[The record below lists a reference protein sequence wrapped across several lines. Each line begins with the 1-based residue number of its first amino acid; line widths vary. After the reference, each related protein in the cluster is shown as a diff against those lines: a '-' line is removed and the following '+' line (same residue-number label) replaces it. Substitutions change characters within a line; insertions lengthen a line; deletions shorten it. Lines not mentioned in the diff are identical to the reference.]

1 MDKYDNLV
9 SRFVEYAK
17 INTRSNEE
25 STTVPSDSKE
35 VEFLKM
41 IAEEL
46 KRIGLKNVI
55 LMPDGYVF
63 AELSSN
69 LDYEVPTIGFIA
81 HVDTAD
87 FNSENINPQIHESYD
102 GKSDLQLSEKW
113 SLKVAEFP
121 NLTKYQGH
129 TLITSDGKTLLGA
142 DDKAGVAEIITAIEY
157 LVANPTIK
165 HGTIKVAFGPDE
177 EIGIGADNFDVASFN
192 ADFAYTMDGGPLGEL
207 EWETFNAADA
217 KIEIQGKNVH
227 PGSAKDT
234 MINALQ
240 VAMDF
245 HAKLPNKERP
255 ELTSGTEG
263 FWHIMQVNGT
273 PDYATMRYII
283 RDHNREVFEKRK
295 EKLQSIAEQMNQKFG
310 IQRIKIILKDQYY
323 NMGEVLKNDMESVDL
338 AKEAMYSLNITP
350 IIEPVRGGTDGSKIT
365 FMGLPTPNI
374 FAGGE
379 NMHSRYEFV
388 STQVMEQAV
397 DVILK
402 ISELNTQK

>member
-323 NMGEVLKNDMESVDL
+323 NMGEVLKNDMESVEL
-338 AKEAMYSLNITP
+338 AKEAMHSLNITP

>member
-1 MDKYDNLV
+1 MV

>member
-338 AKEAMYSLNITP
+338 AKEAMHSLNITP